1 MSATLDA
8 KAEFLRDDKGRA
20 ILSDGYPAAG
30 LATIDEVVSISG
42 LSRSK
47 VYSMLDREIPTRRF
61 GRSRRVE
68 WAAVRRMFL
77 STQADDSDQ

>member
-1 MSATLDA
+1 MSAVLDT
-8 KAEFLRDDKGRA
+8 EFRRDDQGRA
-20 ILSDGYPAAG
+20 VLADGYPAAG
-30 LATIDEVVSISG
+30 LAVIDEVVAVSG

-68 WAAVRRMFL
+68 WAVVRKLFL
-77 STQADDSDQ
+77 TPADQTEVDG

>member
-1 MSATLDA
+1 MPATPDA
-8 KAEFLRDDKGRA
+8 TAEFRRDDKGRA
-20 ILSDGYPAAG
+20 ILGDGYPAGG
-30 LATIDEVVSISG
+30 LATIDEVASFSG

-68 WAAVRRMFL
+68 WSVVRRLFV
-77 STQADDSDQ
+77 TPQQDAAAQ